1 LLTNNQTFD
10 KNYFSIYPSVYLS
23 QKFAS
28 TNELQINY
36 SRRVN
41 RPNLYFLNPFTDY
54 SDPLNL
60 RQGNPNLNPE
70 YINSFEFNYIKYF
83 ESATV
88 TASLFYKQVNDMISR
103 ISTVYPNGVSLTT
116 FENLSSAK
124 SYGFE
129 FAFNDKFTKWWSMN
143 GNFSY
148 FRMIINGGDA
158 NVALN
163 NDNYSYTAKLI
174 SNISLFKFVD
184 MQLSYNYQGP
194 TVLAQG
200 TLDPVQSFDI
210 AFKKNILGDKLSLG
224 FRVSDIFNQQKYV
237 SVTSGPGFIQ
247 DYTRKR
253 ISRNAFLTLS
263 YRFGSDGKPSKPTR
277 KKDNND
283 NNDNQDN
290 EDY

>member
-1 LLTNNQTFD
+1 
-10 KNYFSIYPSVYLS
+10 
-23 QKFAS
+23 
-28 TNELQINY
+28 
-36 SRRVN
+36 
-41 RPNLYFLNPFTDY
+41 
-54 SDPLNL
+54 
-60 RQGNPNLNPE
+60 
-70 YINSFEFNYIKYF
+70 
-83 ESATV
+83 
-88 TASLFYKQVNDMISR
+88 
-103 ISTVYPNGVSLTT
+103 
-116 FENLSSAK
+116 
-124 SYGFE
+124 
-129 FAFNDKFTKWWSMN
+129 MN